1 VCAPLVLEGGVQLR
15 ADAWGRHYVRANSVK
30 CELGT
35 LKNWRFKTRFF
46 ASFLFAFEMKSRPG
60 QGLIVKAMK
69 IRLKQNDHASSRT
82 QRSPHTRRE
91 QHRPSPSPTLAA
103 SSTAQA
109 LSHTRREQHRRS
121 PSPTLAAT
129 RTAQNPAR
137 RPGPPANALELS
149 RLHPNRPVQTN
160 HFAVQHRVVEYLL
173 HQHGV
178 LRRLAQP

>member
-1 VCAPLVLEGGVQLR
+1 
-15 ADAWGRHYVRANSVK
+15 
-30 CELGT
+30 
-35 LKNWRFKTRFF
+35 
-46 ASFLFAFEMKSRPG
+46 MKSRPG

-178 LRRLAQP
+178 LRRLAQPCRKTYRPASARSRHASQACQPASTRTVTPCRTSG